1 MDTNPVVTWSL
12 MLSAEGDHGELQGH
26 LIKWHPLKVQETVT
40 LPSQS
45 RIQKI
50 PSYISSMAVIL
61 LHYFFLTS
69 AVFLRNAEYMNP
81 VSFFFASQ
89 PTASNIAGDYPI

>member
-1 MDTNPVVTWSL
+1 
-12 MLSAEGDHGELQGH
+12 
-26 LIKWHPLKVQETVT
+26 
-40 LPSQS
+40 
-45 RIQKI
+45 
-50 PSYISSMAVIL
+50 MAIIL

-89 PTASNIAGDYPI
+89 PTASNIAGVYPI